1 MQEWLEAG
9 IKAAKYDR
17 DVVSVWQ
24 TIVDKANE
32 ALAITPQL
40 LPVLKKAGVVDAGG
54 KGLCVIFAF
63 SCYLTH
69 PQTFFQNSLHLSEE
83 KRIFAED

>member
-1 MQEWLEAG
+1 MLVMTPGFLFLQ
-9 IKAAKYDR
+9 KYIIILIA
-17 DVVSVWQ
+17 
-24 TIVDKANE
+24 T
-32 ALAITPQL
+32 T
-40 LPVLKKAGVVDAGG
+40 KKPYF
-54 KGLCVIFAF
+54 FAF